1 MLNGNIK
8 KHIFAQN
15 IFDMKEIQEL
25 IEISQFYGRN
35 SDYVIAGGGNTSFK
49 TADLLWVKASGTT
62 LGEITENGF
71 AVLDRA
77 KLAQIAVKKY
87 SDNSDRREQEI
98 KTDLFRAGVEP
109 EKILRPSVETSMHDI
124 IRYRFVV
131 HTHPTLVNALLCSQ
145 HAEIEAKN
153 MFGNDALYISYTDP
167 GYVLFKKV
175 ESELQKYR
183 ETHDADPH
191 IILLE
196 NHGIF
201 VSADTTAEIRKIYED
216 VMCKIEAKIINRKEI
231 EPLPVDDRV
240 VGILPAIRML
250 LSAGNPAKIAL
261 VRNNT
266 LIAGFCRDAQTFA
279 GVSAPFS
286 PDIIVYCKARPI
298 FIENTETAD
307 EAIAEFQAKL
317 EQYRKVYGYDPKMIL
332 LKGLGLVG
340 VEDNYR
346 SANIAL
352 DVFEDLMKI
361 SLYSNHFGGPHFMN
375 DREISFIDNW
385 EVENYR
391 RTVSKGSG
399 SGNAVENKIV
409 VVTGGA
415 QGFGG
420 GIAEEM
426 IAQNA
431 NVVIADLNETAGVQM
446 TDKLNALAKKNRA
459 VFIKTDVSN
468 AVSVQ
473 RLMTETVKQFGGLD
487 VFISNAGILRAGSL
501 DEMTPETFELMTK
514 VNYAGYFLCAK
525 YASEIL
531 KLQAKYKPEYFTDII
546 QINSKSGLKGS
557 NKNFAY
563 AGGKFGGI
571 GLTQSFA
578 MELAPYGIKVN
589 SVCPGNFFDGPLW
602 SDPEKGLFVQ
612 YLNAGKV
619 PGAKTIADV
628 KAFYEAQVPAKRG
641 CTVPDVMKAVAYI
654 ITQEYE
660 TGQAVPVTGGQNML
674 N

>member
-1 MLNGNIK
+1 
-8 KHIFAQN
+8 
-15 IFDMKEIQEL
+15 MKEIQEL
-25 IEISQFYGRN
+25 IEISQFYGKN

-49 TADLLWVKASGTT
+49 TADRLWVKASGTT

-71 AVLDRA
+71 AALDRA
-77 KLAQIAVKKY
+77 KLARIAANRY
-87 SDNSDRREQEI
+87 SDNPGQREQEI
-98 KTDLFRAGVEP
+98 KTDLFRASVEP
-109 EKILRPSVETSMHDI
+109 EKLLRPSVETSLHDV
-124 IRYRFVV
+124 IRYKFVV

-145 HAEIEAKN
+145 HAETEAKSL
-153 MFGNDALYISYTDP
+153 FGNDVVYIPYTDP
-167 GYVLFKKV
+167 GYVLFRKV
-175 ESELQKYR
+175 ERELLKYR
-183 ETHDADPH
+183 ETHANDPQ

-201 VSADTTAEIRKIYED
+201 VSADTIDEIREIYDE
-216 VMCKIEAKIINRKEI
+216 VMAKIETKITNRINI
-231 EPLPVDDRV
+231 EVLPVDDKAAE
-240 VGILPAIRML
+240 ILPAIRML
-250 LSAGNPAKIAL
+250 LSNENSAKIAMI
-261 VRNNT
+261 RNNT
-266 LIAGFCRDAQTFA
+266 LIAGFYADAQSFA
-279 GVSAPFS
+279 EVSAPFS

-298 FIENTETAD
+298 FVENTENTG
-307 EAIAEFQAKL
+307 EAIAEFQTKL
-317 EQYRKVYGYDPKMIL
+317 KQYRKDYGYDPKMIL

-346 SANIAL
+346 SAAIAL

-361 SLYSNHFGGPHFMN
+361 SHYSNNFGGPHFMN
-375 DREISFIDNW
+375 DREITFIDNW

-391 RTVSKGSG
+391 RAVSKGTGSG
-399 SGNAVENKIV
+399 SVVENKIV

-420 GIAEEM
+420 GIAEQM
-426 IAQNA
+426 MALNA

-446 TDKLNALAKKNRA
+446 VNQLNVSAKKNRA
-459 VFIKTDVSN
+459 VFIKTDVSD

-473 RLMTETVKQFGGLD
+473 RLMTETVKRFGGLD
-487 VFISNAGILRAGSL
+487 VFISNAGILRAGGL

-525 YASEIL
+525 YASEVL
-531 KLQAKYKPEYFTDII
+531 KLQAKYHSGYFTDII

-612 YLNAGKV
+612 YLKAGKV
-619 PGAKTIADV
+619 PGANTIADV
-628 KAFYEAQVPAKRG
+628 KAFYEAQIPAKRG
-641 CTVPDVMKAVAYI
+641 CTVEDVMKAVIYI
-654 ITQEYE
+654 IGQEYE

>member
-1 MLNGNIK
+1 MEK
-8 KHIFAQN
+8 
-15 IFDMKEIQEL
+15 IQEL
-25 IEISQFYGRN
+25 IEISQFYGKN

-49 TADLLWVKASGTT
+49 TDDRLWVKASGTT
-62 LGEITENGF
+62 LGEITETGF

-77 KLAQIAVKKY
+77 KLAHIAVNKY
-87 SDNSDRREQEI
+87 SDNSDQREQEI
-98 KTDLFRAGVEP
+98 KMDLFRASVEP
-109 EKILRPSVETSMHDI
+109 EKMLRPSVETSMHDM

-131 HTHPTLVNALLCSQ
+131 HTHPTLINALLCSQ
-145 HAEIEAKN
+145 HAEVEAKN
-153 MFGNDALYISYTDP
+153 LFGSDVVYIPYTDP

-175 ESELQKYR
+175 ESELLKYR
-183 ETHDADPH
+183 ETHNTDPH

-201 VSADTTAEIRKIYED
+201 VSADTTDEIRKIYGN
-216 VMCKIEAKIINRKEI
+216 VMVKIEAKIANKQKI
-231 EPLPVDDRV
+231 EALSVDDKV
-240 VGILPAIRML
+240 AGILPAIRML
-250 LSAGNPAKIAL
+250 LSTGNTAKIAL
-261 VRNNT
+261 IRNNT
-266 LIAGFCRDAQTFA
+266 LIAGFCKDAQAFA

-298 FIENTETAD
+298 FVENTENAA
-307 EAIAEFQAKL
+307 EAIVEFQEKL
-317 EQYRKVYGYDPKMIL
+317 EQYRKSYGYDPKMVL

-340 VEDNYR
+340 IEDNYR
-346 SANIAL
+346 SAAIAL

-361 SLYSNHFGGPHFMN
+361 SLYSNNFGGPHFMN
-375 DREISFIDNW
+375 NREIAFIDNW

-391 RTVSKGSG
+391 RSVSKGTGSG
-399 SGNAVENKIV
+399 SVVENKIV

-420 GIAEEM
+420 GIAEQM
-426 IAQNA
+426 MAQNA
-431 NVVIADLNETAGVQM
+431 HVVIADLNDAVGTQM
-446 TDKLNALAKKNRA
+446 ADRLNASAKKNRA
-459 VFIKTDVSN
+459 VFIKADVSN

-473 RLMTETVKQFGGLD
+473 QLMTETIKQFGGLD
-487 VFISNAGILRAGSL
+487 VFISNAGILRAGGL

-514 VNYAGYFLCAK
+514 VNYTGYFICAK
-525 YASEIL
+525 YASEVL
-531 KLQAKYKPEYFTDII
+531 KLQAKYKPGYYTDMI

-578 MELAPYGIKVN
+578 LELMPYGIKVN
-589 SVCPGNFFDGPLW
+589 SVCPGNFLDGPLW
-602 SDPEKGLFVQ
+602 CDPEKGLFVQ

-628 KAFYEAQVPAKRG
+628 KTFYEAQVPAKRG
-641 CTVPDVMKAVAYI
+641 CTVEDVMKAVVYI
-654 ITQEYE
+654 IGQEYE

>member
-1 MLNGNIK
+1 MSKYSCIFIK
-8 KHIFAQN
+8 
-15 IFDMKEIQEL
+15 MKEIQEL
-25 IEISQFYGRN
+25 IEISQFYGKN

-49 TADLLWVKASGTT
+49 TADRMWVKASGTT
-62 LGEITENGF
+62 LGEITEKGF

-77 KLAQIAVKKY
+77 KLAHIAVKRY
-87 SDNSDRREQEI
+87 SDDSGLREQEI
-98 KTDLFRAGVEP
+98 KTDLFRASIDP
-109 EKILRPSVETSMHDI
+109 EKMLRPSVEASLHDL

-145 HAEIEAKN
+145 HAETEAKSL
-153 MFGNDALYISYTDP
+153 FGNDMVYIPYIDP

-175 ESELQKYR
+175 EGELQKYR
-183 ETHDADPH
+183 ETRDADPH

-201 VSADTTAEIRKIYED
+201 VSADSTDEIGKIYKD
-216 VMCKIEAKIINRKEI
+216 MISKIEAKIIRQKKI
-231 EPLPVDDRV
+231 ESLPVDDRV
-240 VGILPAIRML
+240 AGILPAVRML
-250 LSAGNPAKIAL
+250 LSTGNTAKVA
-261 VRNNT
+261 VMRNNT
-266 LIAGFCRDAQTFA
+266 LIAGFCKDAQSFA
-279 GVSAPFS
+279 DVSAPFT
-286 PDIIVYCKARPI
+286 PDIIVYCKARPV
-298 FIENTETAD
+298 FVEKTENAG
-307 EAIAEFQAKL
+307 EAIAEFQTKL
-317 EQYRKVYGYDPKMIL
+317 AQYRKTFGYDPKMIL

-340 VEDNYR
+340 VEDNWR

-361 SLYSNHFGGPHFMN
+361 SLYSNHFGGPHFMS
-375 DREISFIDNW
+375 DREIAFIDNW

-391 RTVSKGSG
+391 RAVSKGTGSG
-399 SGNAVENKIV
+399 SIVENRVV

-420 GIAEEM
+420 GIAEQM
-426 IAQNA
+426 MAMNA
-431 NVVIADLNETAGVQM
+431 NVVIADLNETVGAQM
-446 TDKLNALAKKNRA
+446 ADRLNAAAKKNCA
-459 VFIKTDVSN
+459 VFIKTDVSD

-473 RLMTETVKQFGGLD
+473 QLITEIIKHFGGLD
-487 VFISNAGILRAGSL
+487 VFISNAGILYAGGL

-514 VNYAGYFLCAK
+514 INYTGYFLCTK
-525 YASEIL
+525 YASEAL
-531 KLQAKYKPEYFTDII
+531 KLQAKYKPGYFTDII

-557 NKNFAY
+557 KRNFAY

-578 MELAPYGIKVN
+578 MELMPYGIKVN

-612 YLNAGKV
+612 YLNADKV

-628 KAFYEAQVPAKRG
+628 KTFYEAQVPAKRG
-641 CTVPDVMKAVAYI
+641 CTVEDVMKAVIYI
-654 ITQEYE
+654 IGQEYE

>member
-1 MLNGNIK
+1 
-8 KHIFAQN
+8 
-15 IFDMKEIQEL
+15 MKEIQEL
-25 IEISQFYGRN
+25 IEVSQFYGKN

-49 TADLLWVKASGTT
+49 TADRLWVKASGTT
-62 LGEITENGF
+62 LGEITESGF

-77 KLAQIAVKKY
+77 KLACIAANQY
-87 SDNSDRREQEI
+87 SDHSDEREQQI
-98 KTDLFRAGVEP
+98 KTDLFRASVEP
-109 EKILRPSVETSMHDI
+109 EKLLRPSVETSLHDL

-131 HTHPTLVNALLCSQ
+131 HTHPTMVNALLCGGQ
-145 HAEIEAKN
+145 AAVRAQEL
-153 MFGNDALYISYTDP
+153 FGNDVLYIPYTDP
-167 GYVLFKKV
+167 GYILFKEV
-175 ESELQKYR
+175 ESKLLKYR
-183 ETHDADPH
+183 QLHDADPE

-201 VSADTTAEIRKIYED
+201 VSADSTSRIREIYSNVMSIIDGHIANKIG
-216 VMCKIEAKIINRKEI
+216 I
-231 EPLPVDDRV
+231 EPLPVDDIIA
-240 VGILPAIRML
+240 GILPAIRML
-250 LSAGNPAKIAL
+250 LSVDNTKIAS

-266 LIAGFCRDAQTFA
+266 LISEFCRDVKAFEGA
-279 GVSAPFS
+279 SAPFS
-286 PDIIVYCKARPI
+286 PDIIVYCKARPL
-298 FIENTETAD
+298 FIENTDTA
-307 EAIAEFQAKL
+307 EGAVAEFQVKI
-317 EQYRKVYGYDPKMIL
+317 EQYRKSYGYDPKIIL

-346 SANIAL
+346 SVNIAL
-352 DVFEDLMKI
+352 DVFEDLLKI
-361 SLYSNHFGGPHFMN
+361 SHYSNNFGGPHFLN

-391 RTVSKGSG
+391 RAVSKGAGSG
-399 SGNAVENKIV
+399 STVENKV
-409 VVTGGA
+409 VIVTGGA

-420 GIAEEM
+420 GIAEQM
-426 IAQNA
+426 MAKNA
-431 NVVIADLNETAGVQM
+431 HVVIADLNETVGAQM
-446 TDKLNALAKKNRA
+446 ADKLNITAKKNRA
-459 VFIKTDVSN
+459 VFIKADVSN

-473 RLMTETVKQFGGLD
+473 QLMVETVKQFGGLD
-487 VFISNAGILRAGSL
+487 VFISNAGILRAGGL

-514 VNYAGYFLCAK
+514 VNYTGYFLCAK
-525 YASEIL
+525 YASEVL
-531 KLQAKYKPEYFTDII
+531 KLQAKYKPGYFTDII

-578 MELAPYGIKVN
+578 MELMPFGIKVN

-612 YLNAGKV
+612 YLKAGKV
-619 PGAKTIADV
+619 TGAKTIADV

-641 CTVPDVMKAVAYI
+641 CVVEDVMKAVLYI
-654 ITQEYE
+654 IGQEYE

>member
-1 MLNGNIK
+1 
-8 KHIFAQN
+8 
-15 IFDMKEIQEL
+15 MKEIQEL
-25 IEISQFYGRN
+25 VEISQFYGKN

-49 TADLLWVKASGTT
+49 TADCLWVKASGVS
-62 LGEITENGF
+62 LGEIDENGF
-71 AVLDRA
+71 AALDRA
-77 KLAQIAVKKY
+77 KLAQIAVKQY
-87 SDNSDRREQEI
+87 SDNSDLREQEI
-98 KTDLFRAGVEP
+98 KTDLFRASIEP
-109 EKILRPSVETSMHDI
+109 EKMLRPSVETSMHDI

-131 HTHPTLVNALLCSQ
+131 HTHPTLVNALMCSQ
-145 HAEIEAKN
+145 NAESEAKIL
-153 MFGNDALYISYTDP
+153 FGDEVVFIPYTDP

-183 ETHDADPH
+183 ETHDNDPH

-201 VSADTTAEIRKIYED
+201 VSADSTAEIRTIYKD
-216 VMCKIEAKIINRKEI
+216 VMSKIEAKIAKTASATVAD
-231 EPLPVDDRV
+231 LPVEDRV
-240 VGILPAIRML
+240 ANILPAIRVL
-250 LSAGNPAKIAL
+250 LSTGNSPKIAL
-261 VRNNT
+261 IRNNT
-266 LIAGFCRDAQTFA
+266 LIAGFCKDKDSFA
-279 GVSAPFS
+279 EVSAPFS

-298 FIENTETAD
+298 FVEKTENAD

-317 EQYRKVYGYDPKMIL
+317 EQYRKDYGYDPKMVL

-346 SANIAL
+346 SAAIAL

-361 SLYSNHFGGPHFMN
+361 SLYSNSFGGPHFMS
-375 DREISFIDNW
+375 DSEIAFIDNW

-391 RTVSKGSG
+391 RSVSKGSG
-399 SGNAVENKIV
+399 SGSVVENKVV

-420 GIAEEM
+420 GIAEQM
-426 IAQNA
+426 TSQNA
-431 NVVIADLNETAGVQM
+431 NVVIADLNETVGQQM
-446 TDKLNALAKKNRA
+446 ADRLNKSAKKNRA
-459 VFIKTDVSN
+459 VFIKTDVSD
-468 AVSVQ
+468 AASVQ
-473 RLMTETVKQFGGLD
+473 RLMTEIVKNFGGLD
-487 VFISNAGILRAGSL
+487 VFISNAGILRAGGL

-514 VNYAGYFLCAK
+514 INYSGYFLCAK
-525 YASEIL
+525 YASEVL
-531 KLQAKYKPEYFTDII
+531 KLQAKYKSGYLTDII

-578 MELAPYGIKVN
+578 MELMPHGIKVN

-628 KAFYEAQVPAKRG
+628 KTFYERQVPAKRG
-641 CTVPDVMKAVAYI
+641 CTVDDVMKAVLYI
-654 ITQEYE
+654 IGQEYE

>member
-1 MLNGNIK
+1 MK
-8 KHIFAQN
+8 IFC
-15 IFDMKEIQEL
+15 IIRTMKEIQEL
-25 IEISQFYGRN
+25 IEISQFYGKN

-49 TADLLWVKASGTT
+49 NADRLWIKASGTS

-77 KLAQIAVKKY
+77 KLACIAVKSY
-87 SDNSDRREQEI
+87 SNDSDRREQEI
-98 KTDLFRAGVEP
+98 KTDLFRACVEP
-109 EKILRPSVETSMHDI
+109 EKMLRPSVETSLHDL
-124 IRYRFVV
+124 IRFRFVV

-145 HAEIEAKN
+145 HAEVAAKAL
-153 MFGNDALYISYTDP
+153 FGNEVLYIPYTDP

-175 ESELQKYR
+175 ENELQKYR
-183 ETHDADPH
+183 ETHDTDPH

-201 VSADTTAEIRKIYED
+201 VSADTTDEVRKIYKD
-216 VMCKIEAKIINRKEI
+216 VTSKIGAKISNRKKIET
-231 EPLPVDDRV
+231 LPVDDKIA
-240 VGILPAIRML
+240 GILPAIRML
-250 LSAGNPAKIAL
+250 LSDGTPARIAL

-266 LIAGFCRDAQTFA
+266 LISGFYSDEQTFA

-286 PDIIVYCKARPI
+286 PDIIVYCKARPV
-298 FIENTETAD
+298 FVAKTETVS
-307 EAIAEFQAKL
+307 EAIAEFQEKL
-317 EQYRKVYGYDPKMIL
+317 EQYRKDYGYDPKIIL
-332 LKGLGLVG
+332 MKGLGLVA
-340 VEDNYR
+340 VEDNYH
-346 SANIAL
+346 AATVAL

-361 SLYSNHFGGPHFMN
+361 SLYSNNFGGPHFLN
-375 DREISFIDNW
+375 DSEIAFIDNW

-391 RTVSKGSG
+391 RAVSKGSG
-399 SGNAVENKIV
+399 SGGAVENKIV
-409 VVTGGA
+409 VITGGA
-415 QGFGG
+415 QGFGS

-426 IAQNA
+426 MSQNA
-431 NVVIADLNETAGVQM
+431 HVVIADLNETAGILM
-446 TDKLNALAKKNRA
+446 TENLNASAKKNRA
-459 VFIKTDVSN
+459 VFIKTDVSD
-468 AVSVQ
+468 AASVQ
-473 RLMTETVKQFGGLD
+473 RLMTEVVKQFGGLD
-487 VFISNAGILRAGSL
+487 VFISNAGILRAGGL

-514 VNYAGYFLCAK
+514 VNYTGYFLCAK

-531 KLQAKYKPEYFTDII
+531 KLQAKYKHGYFTDVI

-557 NKNFAY
+557 NRNFAY

-578 MELAPYGIKVN
+578 MELIPYGIKVN

-602 SDPEKGLFVQ
+602 NDPETGLFVQ

-619 PGAKTIADV
+619 PGAKSVADV

-641 CTVPDVMKAVAYI
+641 CTVKDVMKAVAYI
-654 ITQEYE
+654 ISQEYE